1 MMEEKELRAVF
12 AENIKKYRNRRGWNQ
27 LYLAE
32 KLDISANF
40 LSEIETGKGWVSPLT
55 LVKLA
60 NTLEIE
66 VYELFKPIIHTNS
79 TQTASEFEKMKRFAK
94 DLSLALDAS
103 TTEVNNIFKNTVAK
117 ICKEYL
123 D

>member
-1 MMEEKELRAVF
+1 MQEQELRALL
-12 AENIKKYRNRRGWNQ
+12 AENIKKYRNRRGWSQ
-27 LYLAE
+27 LFLSE

-66 VYELFKPIIHTNS
+66 VFELFKPVEVDNL
-79 TQTASEFEKMKRFAK
+79 TQDEAEAERMRRFAK
-94 DLSLALDAS
+94 DLTLALDVSAAE
-103 TTEVNNIFKNTVAK
+103 TTNALKNTIAK
-117 ICKEYL
+117 VCKEYL
-123 D
+123 G

>member
-1 MMEEKELRAVF
+1 MEERELRAVL
-12 AENIKKYRNRRGWNQ
+12 AENIKKYRTKRGWNQ
-27 LYLAE
+27 LILAE

-60 NTLEIE
+60 NALEIE
-66 VYELFKPIIHTNS
+66 VFELFTPPIP
-79 TQTASEFEKMKRFAK
+79 QTIQQNEIEVMKMRRFAR
-94 DLSLALDAS
+94 DLTLALDVS
-103 TTEVNNIFKNTVAK
+103 TNEAAK
-117 ICKEYL
+117 AFSLAISKVCKEYL